1 MLPNKLVIKFSDKA
15 RMLRQLPII
24 LLVPFLVL
32 PGLIPGDLPFIFSGT
47 AYQAF
52 AESDVDEDRLCLEAF
67 QGDTSTVTPF
77 YSLLINTPVA
87 QLKDRLPEN
96 RHQTRAPP
104 CSI

>member
-1 MLPNKLVIKFSDKA
+1 MLLHNLVIKFSDKA
-15 RMLRQLPII
+15 QMLRQLPII

-32 PGLIPGDLPFIFSGT
+32 PGLIPGDLPFIFSGP
-47 AYQAF
+47 ACQAF
-52 AESDVDEDRLCLEAF
+52 SESDIDEDRLCLEAF
-67 QGDTSTVTPF
+67 QGDTFTVTPF
-77 YSLLINTPVA
+77 YSLLINTPIA

>member
-1 MLPNKLVIKFSDKA
+1 MLPHKLVIKFSDKA

-47 AYQAF
+47 AYLAF
-52 AESDVDEDRLCLEAF
+52 SESDVDEDRLCLEAF
-67 QGDTSTVTPF
+67 QGDIFTVTPF
-77 YSLLINTPVA
+77 YSLLIITPAV
-87 QLKDRLPEN
+87 QLKNRLPEN

-104 CSI
+104 YSI